1 LVAFC
6 ALFGKFTSLLF
17 AGLAG
22 IIRQPVSD
30 LDDLIP
36 GIPDALRVSKLV
48 NYHFH
53 ASEIAAGR
61 SPYERAKRQFRPGRL
76 SSPAALV
83 VFDRH
88 FRGLVDDGCDVPWLI
103 TVSGERKRITALEAI
118 ILQLRAKDLS
128 DHPRASKV
136 RLKYE
141 EFARQNSQARPQ
153 IVFVDSDY
161 TQALAAK
168 APKKDD
174 NHDL

>member
-1 LVAFC
+1 MSAPPDDDEVGYGRPPKRARIRK
-6 ALFGKFTSLLF
+6 GEGRNRNRRYRKRSEGRVEMMTRILLK
-17 AGLAG
+17 
-22 IIRQPVSD
+22 PVD
-30 LDDLIP
+30 
-36 GIPDALRVSKLV
+36 
-48 NYHFH
+48 
-53 ASEIAAGR
+53 
-61 SPYERAKRQFRPGRL
+61 
-76 SSPAALV
+76 
-83 VFDRH
+83 
-88 FRGLVDDGCDVPWLI
+88 I

-174 NHDL
+174 DHEL